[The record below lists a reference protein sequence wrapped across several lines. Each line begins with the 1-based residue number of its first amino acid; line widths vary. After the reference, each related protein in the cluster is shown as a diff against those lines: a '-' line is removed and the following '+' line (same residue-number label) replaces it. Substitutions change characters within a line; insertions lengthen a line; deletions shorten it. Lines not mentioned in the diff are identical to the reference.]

1 LQEFLAKYKIRA
13 QRIAVAVSGG
23 ADSLA
28 LVLMAKEQLA
38 VFGYEIVALTVSH
51 RLRPSSDDEARYVAK
66 IMQQYGIEHHI
77 LYWQGTKPTT
87 GIEEAARLARYK
99 LLTEWCRQN
108 NVAVLLTAHHLQD
121 QAETFLMR
129 LQRGSGLE
137 GLCCMREVTERDGVL
152 ILRPLLYV
160 EPEVMRNY
168 LRQKGIEWVQDE
180 SNFDKHYLRNSI
192 RAFLPQLGA
201 AAQISAECLAQT
213 AKRLQSAEDYIEKQV
228 DEVFAGQVQSI
239 GDVVYCFKYAD
250 FLCWHDEIKFRILA
264 RLCRREYI
272 PRAERL
278 LNALK
283 QMRKMP
289 FAGLTLGGKEIFK
302 AYDKIWIVPEFGAK
316 RKPSRAA
323 WKDFVAANRQFRN
336 QKIPH
341 KARVAILYQEQGAD
355 DL

>member
-1 LQEFLAKYKIRA
+1 MQEFFAKYQIKVR
-13 QRIAVAVSGG
+13 RIAVAVSGG

-38 VFGYEIVALTVSH
+38 VFGYEIIALTVSH
-51 RLRPSSDDEARYVAK
+51 GLRPSSEEEARYVAK

-77 LYWQGTKPTT
+77 LYWQGAKPTT
-87 GIEEAARLARYK
+87 GIEEAARHARYK

-108 NVAVLLTAHHLQD
+108 DIRVLLTAHHLQD

-137 GLCCMREVTERDGVL
+137 GLSCMREITERDGVL
-152 ILRPLLYV
+152 ILRPLLYFS
-160 EPEVMRNY
+160 PETMQNY
-168 LRQKGIEWVQDE
+168 LQQKGIEWVKDE
-180 SNFDKHYLRNSI
+180 SNSDTRYLRNRI
-192 RAFLPQLGA
+192 RAFLPQLESET
-201 AAQISAECLAQT
+201 QISAECLALT

-228 DEVFAGQVQSI
+228 DEVFVCQVQSI
-239 GDVVYCFKYAD
+239 GDIVYCFKYTD
-250 FLCWHDEIKFRILA
+250 FLNWHDEIKFRILA

-278 LNALK
+278 LNAIV
-283 QMRKMP
+283 QMRKLP

-302 AYDKIWIVPEFGAK
+302 AYDKIWVVPELTAK
-316 RKPSRAA
+316 RKSSRAA
-323 WKDFVAANRQFRN
+323 WKDFVAANRQFQN

-341 KARVAILYQEQGAD
+341 KARVAILHKAGAED